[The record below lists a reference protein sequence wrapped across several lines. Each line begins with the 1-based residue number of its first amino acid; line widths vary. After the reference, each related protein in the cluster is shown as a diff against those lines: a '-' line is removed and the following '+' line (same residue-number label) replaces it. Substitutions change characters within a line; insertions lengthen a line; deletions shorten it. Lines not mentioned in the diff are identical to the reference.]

1 MLLDNQWV
9 KEEIMGELENNLRQM
24 TIKKQHIK
32 TCEMQQSSAKR
43 NLQTNIK
50 VEINEIENRK
60 TGKKKNSVKL
70 GSLKRSR
77 RLSNH

>member
-77 RLSNH
+77 RLSNL

>member
-9 KEEIMGELENNLRQM
+9 KEEIIGELENNLRQM

-77 RLSNH
+77 RLSNL

>member
-9 KEEIMGELENNLRQM
+9 REEIIGELENNLRQM

-43 NLQTNIK
+43 EIYRYIYIYFKSQVNNLTLHL
-50 VEINEIENRK
+50 
-60 TGKKKNSVKL
+60 KN
-70 GSLKRSR
+70 
-77 RLSNH
+77 

>member
-9 KEEIMGELENNLRQM
+9 KEEIIGELENNLRQM

-43 NLQTNIK
+43 DIYKQT
-50 VEINEIENRK
+50 
-60 TGKKKNSVKL
+60 
-70 GSLKRSR
+70 LK
-77 RLSNH
+77 